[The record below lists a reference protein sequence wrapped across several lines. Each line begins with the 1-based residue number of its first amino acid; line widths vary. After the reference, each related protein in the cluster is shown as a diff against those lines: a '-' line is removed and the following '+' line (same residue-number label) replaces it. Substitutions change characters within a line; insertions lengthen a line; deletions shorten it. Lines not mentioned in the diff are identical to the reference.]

1 TGMVRRVVWGEV
13 QDWGVRVPLRRSVG
27 HRARRTPRSCRF
39 TAWTR
44 AFGPCPIG
52 VHEPWSRS
60 RTARSAL
67 IWEIPADPAGANP
80 RAGRGVC
87 RATAIAPAVVGP
99 ERSPRGPGT
108 EHEPPPAGLA
118 RRRPPDPGR
127 LRRPGGGR
135 ASQRLRRLYRGRRGR
150 GGG

>member
-1 TGMVRRVVWGEV
+1 MVRRDVWGEG

-44 AFGPCPIG
+44 AFGPRPIG

-67 IWEIPADPAGANP
+67 IWEIPE
-80 RAGRGVC
+80 
-87 RATAIAPAVVGP
+87 
-99 ERSPRGPGT
+99 ER
-108 EHEPPPAGLA
+108 
-118 RRRPPDPGR
+118 
-127 LRRPGGGR
+127 
-135 ASQRLRRLYRGRRGR
+135 
-150 GGG
+150 